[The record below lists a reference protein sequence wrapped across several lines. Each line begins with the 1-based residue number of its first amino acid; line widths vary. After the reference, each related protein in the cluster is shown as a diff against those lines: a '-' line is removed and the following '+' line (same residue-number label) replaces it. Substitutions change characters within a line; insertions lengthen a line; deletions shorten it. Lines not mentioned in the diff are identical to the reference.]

1 MCVYS
6 DIRKKV
12 VDELSIIR
20 RPVTGLL
27 TSYSYK
33 GNRIELWYR
42 LTLAHQECVDG
53 ICLRSK
59 DAVHMF
65 LDFYDA
71 QIDAYIPDL
80 KDYKVDVKCKCIDDC
95 VDVTVT
101 VITNDDVLDVMHDYT
116 KAIGMCRFE

>member
-1 MCVYS
+1 MSLYS

-42 LTLAHQECVDG
+42 MTLAHQECVDG
-53 ICLRSK
+53 VCLHSK
-59 DAVHMF
+59 DAVSMF

-80 KDYKVDVKCKCIDDC
+80 EDYKVDVKCKCIDDC
-95 VDVTVT
+95 VDVVVSIVT
-101 VITNDDVLDVMHDYT
+101 DDKVLDVMHDYA
-116 KAIGMCRFE
+116 KSIGICTYE